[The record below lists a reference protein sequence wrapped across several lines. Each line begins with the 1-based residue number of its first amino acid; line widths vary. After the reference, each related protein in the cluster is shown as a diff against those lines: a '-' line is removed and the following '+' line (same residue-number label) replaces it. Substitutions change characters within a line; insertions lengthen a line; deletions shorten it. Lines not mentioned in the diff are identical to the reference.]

1 MSTLSMEAPQSPGC
15 SRPPGETPAH
25 ALRLFGVGT
34 AGMRLLSH
42 LAARQ
47 ALPPTAWVVLPAWDP
62 MPTLPEELRCLRLE
76 SAARLSW
83 GAMGDPDSARAM
95 AQENYDRLS
104 EACTGA
110 EWVWILAGLGGGSGS
125 GMAPVLARAAREAG
139 ARVIAV
145 ALTPFQWEGTL
156 RHHQAQT
163 ALEELRAVADGL
175 VCLPNQKLHPL
186 LPQPTPLLEAYQRVN
201 ELLGQGLEA
210 FFDLMTHR
218 GLVPLPL
225 EKLCALLRG
234 RHAESVLVTARAA
247 GADRLA
253 VASQALL
260 QHPLLEEGQTLLAAT
275 SVVIHVT
282 GGPDLAVGEVD
293 GLVQLLGPRCGHAEV
308 LVGAAVRPD
317 WSGELRVLLVVT
329 RRGERLVRNGQVH
342 AGATAGPEV
351 LREVARYRMQTIA
364 EAPAGG
370 DPLDQDCPGPSHA
383 AGGTAVPNGNPR
395 TYAAGRRRNPAV
407 RLRQGMLPL
416 NVLPR
421 GRFEKTQPNIHRG
434 EDLDIP
440 TYIRR
445 GIILD

>member
-1 MSTLSMEAPQSPGC
+1 MQTPQFPCGPW
-15 SRPPGETPAH
+15 PPGETPAH

-47 ALPPTAWVVLPAWDP
+47 ALPATAYVVLPVWDP
-62 MPTLPEELRCLRLE
+62 MPTLPEGLQCLRLE
-76 SAARLSW
+76 SAARWSW
-83 GAMGDPDSARAM
+83 GTMGDPDGARAM
-95 AQENYDRLS
+95 AQENYGRLS

-125 GMAPVLARAAREAG
+125 GMAPVLARAAREVG

-145 ALTPFQWEGTL
+145 VLTPFQWEGTL
-156 RHHQAQT
+156 RQHQAQT

-175 VCLPNQKLHPL
+175 ICLPNQKLHPL

-210 FFDLMTHR
+210 FLDLMTHR

-260 QHPLLEEGQTLLAAT
+260 QHPLLEDGQTLLAAT
-275 SVVIHVT
+275 SVVLHVA

-293 GLVQLLGPRCGHAEV
+293 SLVQLLGPRCGQAEV

-329 RRGERLVRNGQVH
+329 RRGERLVRNGQGH
-342 AGATAGPEV
+342 AGATAGLDA
-351 LREVARYRMQTIA
+351 LREAARHRVTAVAETPLGGNPPDPDCSGA
-364 EAPAGG
+364 SNPAWAV
-370 DPLDQDCPGPSHA
+370 A
-383 AGGTAVPNGNPR
+383 ATNGTATIQGG
-395 TYAAGRRRNPAV
+395 GRRRNAAA

-416 NVLPR
+416 DVLPR
-421 GRFEKTQPNIHRG
+421 GRFEKTQPNVHRG